1 MSPYYFKDIFEA
13 PLPERII
20 AMSKNK
26 KDKKLKDII
35 NDRLEK
41 RHDIEERLTGGKRE
55 KMPRVTPEK
64 KNAPKK

>member
-1 MSPYYFKDIFEA
+1 
-13 PLPERII
+13 
-20 AMSKNK
+20 MSKNK

-64 KNAPKK
+64 KTAPKK